1 MEFVHRKEYGPV
13 WESQTGPLPFAEAE
27 ELYRLMLANF
37 SGEERRICRIGGV
50 LQKQR
55 AEGDGPGK
63 IEAATIGDAIEIGY
77 PSGA

>member
-1 MEFVHRKEYGPV
+1 MRRQEYGPV

-37 SGEERRICRIGGV
+37 SGEERRIGRIGGV

-63 IEAATIGDAIEIGY
+63 TEAATIGDAIEIRN